1 MISYLAIYV
10 LGLLALVAGAMQS
23 ISWELR
29 LVTPL
34 AVLLLLWGLFNAAPR
49 LPREFPVETFGA
61 LVRRVVIL
69 NQQKLAREAGG
80 STIDQAWAAFREL
93 LSEASGITPASI
105 TREMRFPEDL
115 SIQ

>member
-34 AVLLLLWGLFNAAPR
+34 AVLPLLWGLFNAAPR
-49 LPREFPVETFGA
+49 LPRDPS
-61 LVRRVVIL
+61 RR
-69 NQQKLAREAGG
+69 
-80 STIDQAWAAFREL
+80 
-93 LSEASGITPASI
+93 SGPWSVA
-105 TREMRFPEDL
+105 
-115 SIQ
+115 